1 MHSFAC
7 LYSSPLGKLT
17 LFSNGTHLTRLCF
30 DTTLNEKEFEKA
42 KIKPLSIFDESKA
55 WLDEYFKEKEPNF
68 SPKILLQGSEFQ
80 CEVWNLL
87 RLIPYGTLT
96 SYGALAGTIAR
107 KKGITKMSA
116 RAVGTAIGRN
126 PMPIIIPCHRV
137 IGANS
142 NLTGFT
148 GGIDKKIALLQ
159 CEHIDISKLT
169 LPKNSAKIAF
179 ANKQD
184 KN

>member
-7 LYSSPLGKLT
+7 FYSSPLGKLT

-30 DTTLNEKEFEKA
+30 DTTLDEKEFERA
-42 KIKPLSIFDESKA
+42 EIKPLSVFDESKA
-55 WLDEYFKEKEPNF
+55 WLDEYFKGNKPKF

-96 SYGALAGTIAR
+96 SYGALAKTIAR
-107 KKGITKMSA
+107 KKGIAKMSA
-116 RAVGTAIGRN
+116 RAVGNAVGRN
-126 PMPIIIPCHRV
+126 PVPIIIPCHRV

-148 GGIDKKIALLQ
+148 GGIDKKITLLK
-159 CEHIDISKLT
+159 CEHIDISKLA
-169 LPKNSAKIAF
+169 LPKK
-179 ANKQD
+179 
-184 KN
+184 